1 MNPDRRILVL
11 WALAMGLITY
21 REIVT
26 PSSDAILAGVPR
38 PWAYTGGTVAYVFA
52 ALVGEANAPLGA
64 ALALA
69 WTVAIYL
76 GYFGAPGPS
85 GGGAGKSSKGKAVTV
100 P

>member
-1 MNPDRRILVL
+1 MKADRRILVL

-21 REIVT
+21 REIKA
-26 PSSDAILAGVPR
+26 PAPDAIVPGIPR
-38 PWAYTGGTVAYVFA
+38 PWAYTGGTVAYVVA
-52 ALVGEANAPLGA
+52 ALVGEASASLGA

-76 GYFGAPGPS
+76 GYFGAPGPA
-85 GGGAGKSSKGKAVTV
+85 GGGSGSARAAEGVKV